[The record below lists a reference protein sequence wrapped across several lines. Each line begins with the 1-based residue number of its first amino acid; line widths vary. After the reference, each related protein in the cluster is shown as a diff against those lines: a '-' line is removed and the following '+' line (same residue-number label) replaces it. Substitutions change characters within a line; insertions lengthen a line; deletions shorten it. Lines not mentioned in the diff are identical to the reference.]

1 VQRRWLIVTLLGGLA
16 VALADVYLADARHC
30 FDMANFAGADNGAA
44 HWAAC
49 RRFDLTFLASLAL
62 MALSVVCLIVLW
74 LRRLWARPEQP

>member
-16 VALADVYLADARHC
+16 VALADVYLADAGHC
-30 FDMANFAGADNGAA
+30 FEMGNFANAADLAA
-44 HWAAC
+44 HRGAC
-49 RRFDLTFLASLAL
+49 KRFDLTFLASLAL

>member
-30 FDMANFAGADNGAA
+30 FEMTNFASADDLTA
-44 HWAAC
+44 HWGVC

-62 MALSVVCLIVLW
+62 MAISAFCLIVLW
-74 LRRLWARPEQP
+74 LRRIWAKPEQP